1 MIQRQTSNDSG
12 DEYSVAHSIGFS
24 VNNSLNLESEASLW
38 AARHQSPI
46 NANPAQAMSF
56 PVHAGVANVVSI
68 SEDAELVA
76 PPYLAPL
83 VVPSPKV
90 ADKKTNFNPNMTH
103 TASNLEVEATTVEYW
118 EENCT
123 SPTANETFGGEG
135 ENGNGSDSEDEED
148 GIFEIP
154 RTFEGHRSLN
164 SAGTGG
170 GMSSKKLKESKF
182 HIVCSIII

>member
-1 MIQRQTSNDSG
+1 M
-12 DEYSVAHSIGFS
+12 AHSIGFS
-24 VNNSLNLESEASLW
+24 VNNSLNLEAEASLW

-46 NANPAQAMSF
+46 NGNPALAMSF

-76 PPYLAPL
+76 PPFLAPL
-83 VVPSPKV
+83 FVPSPK
-90 ADKKTNFNPNMTH
+90 ASPKTTHAASPIPTITH
-103 TASNLEVEATTVEYW
+103 TANLEVEATTVEYW

-123 SPTANETFGGEG
+123 SPTANEAFGEG
-135 ENGNGSDSEDEED
+135 EHREGSDSEDEED

-164 SAGTGG
+164 SAGTAG

-182 HIVCSIII
+182 HFALGCN